1 VKIGKFLNRNN
12 IILSTA
18 GLIILL
24 VLLKLTVKP
33 GAVDLATFPV
43 TKGEFIVSIVQ
54 KGEILAKNSET
65 ISVPEDVHVN
75 NIQIVYL
82 ATEGSRIKK
91 GDILV
96 MFDTSELD
104 TRIEDREA
112 QVVSAKEEL
121 EKLKASQASQMSSL
135 MSSLEVT
142 KNNYELSKIRLQQMQ
157 FEAET
162 KKQMEDLN
170 FKNAEISLK
179 RQEETI
185 KNQKIINGV
194 DFKNAQLRINRQE
207 MFLKQA
213 KDERE
218 KLIIRAPMDGLVVY
232 KENFRSTTR
241 EKFKVGDTPVRRMPL
256 IELPDLSVMQVKTS
270 INEIDIRKVERG
282 QKAVIRLD
290 AVQNA
295 VFTGIITDIAY
306 LARRERSSNVKVF
319 DVIITIDGG
328 ENQLLKP
335 GMSSTVEI
343 ITEKIDSEKYIPI
356 ESVFEKEGKTI
367 AYVVGSSGSSWNE
380 REVKVGKTNN
390 NYIVVEG
397 GLEEGEKVAL
407 RDPTVQLEKFG
418 TEIKAQPQ
426 KKSTSSQGNVD
437 MQEMRQMREIM
448 GGGSVG
454 GTGGGGGGF
463 GGGGGGLGGSGR
475 GGGGDRNR

>member
-1 VKIGKFLNRNN
+1 MKTGKFLSRNN
-12 IILSTA
+12 IILSTS

-33 GAVDLATFPV
+33 GAVELATFPV
-43 TKGEFIVSIVQ
+43 TKGEFVVSIVQ
-54 KGEILAKNSET
+54 KGEILAQKSET

-75 NIQIVYL
+75 TMQIVYL
-82 ATEGSRIKK
+82 APEGSRIKK
-91 GDILV
+91 GDVLV

-112 QVVSAKEEL
+112 QVVAAKEDL
-121 EKLKASQASQMSSL
+121 EKLKASQSSQTSSL
-135 MSSLEVT
+135 MSGLEVS
-142 KNNYELSKIRLQQMQ
+142 KNNYELSKLRLQQMQ

-162 KKQMEDLN
+162 KKQIEDLN
-170 FKNAEISLK
+170 FKNADISLK
-179 RQEETI
+179 KQEGNI
-185 KNQKIINGV
+185 KNQKIINDV
-194 DFKNAQLRINRQE
+194 DFNNAKLRISRAE
-207 MFLKQA
+207 LFLKMS

-218 KLIIRAPMDGLVVY
+218 KLILRATMDGLVVY

-241 EKFKVGDTPVRRMPL
+241 EKFKVGDTPVKRMPL

-270 INEIDIRKVERG
+270 INEIDIRKVEKG

-295 VFTGIITDIAY
+295 VFTGTVTDIAY
-306 LARRERSSNVKVF
+306 LARRDRGSNVKVF
-319 DVIITIDGG
+319 DVIIVIDGG

-343 ITEKIDSEKYIPI
+343 ITEKIDSEKYVPI

-380 REVKVGKTNN
+380 REIKVGKTNN

-418 TEIKAQPQ
+418 TEIKTQPP
-426 KKSTSSQGNVD
+426 KTTSSQGGADNRG
-437 MQEMRQMREIM
+437 EMRQMREMM
-448 GGGSVG
+448 GGGAG
-454 GTGGGGGGF
+454 GVGGGGAGGF
-463 GGGGGGLGGSGR
+463 GGGGGGGYS
-475 GGGGDRNR
+475 GGGGGGGRGNR